1 MIEVPWGVW
10 SSQLAGLEAC
20 RPRVGCRTST
30 GRGRYWVDIPG
41 DNERRYYSGL
51 RIDGQRIVGMQVGF
65 HDLVDANLE
74 LKTDEPRNLM
84 ALNLL
89 II

>member
-1 MIEVPWGVW
+1 
-10 SSQLAGLEAC
+10 
-20 RPRVGCRTST
+20 
-30 GRGRYWVDIPG
+30 
-41 DNERRYYSGL
+41 
-51 RIDGQRIVGMQVGF
+51 MQVGF
-65 HDLVDANLE
+65 HDLVGVDLE